1 LRRGRSARRRA
12 RALIAA
18 SVVAAAALVAVPMVV
33 GNASAPPGPTE
44 GAFAYGHHGSLA
56 LVRASLARDR
66 KTLRCA
72 RLAFKGVRG
81 AGCASVRAFPGS
93 KRAAGQVALDD
104 IRATIGQWSGKF
116 QYPPEADVTAPGHN
130 PAIAIHQ
137 AVLPTGKVLF
147 FSYPYTGYTVAANM
161 ASYAWLWN
169 PALGTGPSAF
179 TEVDPPVNPDTG
191 LPFNLWCGGQTFL
204 NDGRLVVV
212 GGTYQYEHITNGVK
226 YNHTGLNVILTFNPF
241 TEKWAVQQSP
251 SGNYKL
257 MTHGRWY
264 PTVVTL
270 PDNRVVIMSGR
281 EDINNG
287 TLDPD
292 VEVFTPSANMD
303 GTNGTVQV
311 VASRLAQLYPHL
323 FVLPDNTQAGAGSS
337 PAAPRI
343 LLAGP
348 GGGSGGEPSDSAILD
363 TATWTFTNL
372 PGIDRNRDY
381 GSAVLMPGGPNGSTQ
396 VRLFGG
402 GSSSTNTSIALDLT
416 NPGAG
421 WQPAAPMNVNRSHLN
436 TVILPDGSLFTIGGG
451 KGSVAVPEQEDPNAP
466 YPGNVGDNYETTTTN
481 PPQEWTS
488 ELWSPATNTWNEV
501 ATQADFRTYHST
513 GVLLP
518 DATVLSAGD
527 DRPTH
532 QPLSARTAEIYSP
545 PYLFK
550 GGRPTIDRAPT
561 AVPYGASFFVAT
573 GSQVSSAVLV
583 KPSAVT
589 HADDMNQRSIQ
600 LSVAPASGGVQLT
613 SPADA
618 TRATPGYYMLF
629 LLNAQG
635 VPSVASFV
643 RLDTGIAAP
652 IYSPLAGAPAG
663 GAGAGAVAMP
673 GPVGKAGTQVTP
685 KPKLKL
691 SALKVRVLRNGL
703 AVSFAL
709 RGDRAFAA
717 RARLLAPKKKVA
729 ANRNVRDAR
738 KPFLVKVKLMAP
750 KRKLHGV
757 RKLSLQV
764 RLTGAPSTLALSRR
778 LAVPAKI
785 RLARR

>member
-1 LRRGRSARRRA
+1 
-12 RALIAA
+12 
-18 SVVAAAALVAVPMVV
+18 MVI
-33 GNASAPPGPTE
+33 GSASAPPGPTE
-44 GAFAYGHHGSLA
+44 GAFAYGHHGSPA

-72 RLAFKGVRG
+72 KLAFTGVRG
-81 AGCASVRAFPGS
+81 VGCPRVRALPGS
-93 KRAAGQVALDD
+93 KRSGRQTALDD
-104 IRATIGQWSGKF
+104 VRATVGQWSTPF
-116 QYPPEADVTAPGHN
+116 QYPPQADVTAPGHN

-147 FSYPYTGYTVAANM
+147 FAYPYTGYTVAANM
-161 ASYAWLWN
+161 ATYAWLWN

-179 TEVDPPVNPDTG
+179 TEVDPPVNPATG

-212 GGTYQYEHITNGVK
+212 GGTYRYEYIDASNVK
-226 YNHTGLNVILTFNPF
+226 HNHLGLNVILTFNPF
-241 TEKWAVQQSP
+241 TEKWALQQNAV
-251 SGNYKL
+251 GDYKL

-270 PDNRVVIMSGR
+270 PDNRLVIMSGR

-303 GTNGTVQV
+303 GTDGTVQV
-311 VASRLAQLYPHL
+311 VASRLIQLFPHL

-337 PAAPRI
+337 PAAPKI

-348 GGGSGGEPSDSAILD
+348 GGGVGGEPSDSAILD
-363 TATWTFTNL
+363 TATWQFTNL
-372 PGIDRNRDY
+372 PSLDRNRDY
-381 GSAVLMPGGPNGSTQ
+381 GTAVLMPGGAGGSTQ

-402 GSSSTNTSIALDLT
+402 GSTSTNTSIGLDLN

-421 WQPAAPMNVNRSHLN
+421 WQAAAPMNVNRSHLN
-436 TVILPDGSLFTIGGG
+436 TVILPDGSLLTMGGG
-451 KGSVAVPEQEDPNAP
+451 KGSVPVPEQEDPNAP
-466 YPGNVGDNYETTTTN
+466 YPGAVGDNYETTTTN

-488 ELWSPATNTWNEV
+488 ELWSPTTNTWNEV

-532 QPLSARTAEIYSP
+532 QSLTARTAEIYSP

-550 GGRPTIDRAPT
+550 GPRPAIALAPLS
-561 AVPYGASFFVAT
+561 VPYHASFFVGT

-589 HADDMNQRSIQ
+589 HADDMDQRSIQ
-600 LSVAPASGGVQLT
+600 LAVAPTAGGVQLT

-618 TRATPGYYMLF
+618 TIATPGYYMLF

-643 RLDTGIAAP
+643 RLDTSIGSA
-652 IYSPLAGAPAG
+652 IYPPPPG
-663 GAGAGAVAMP
+663 GAAGAVVGP
-673 GPVGKAGTQVTP
+673 GTAISSGPAGKTGATQGTASA
-685 KPKLKL
+685 KLKL
-691 SALKVRVLRNGL
+691 SALRVRVLRTGL

-709 RGDRAFAA
+709 RADRAFAA
-717 RARLLAPKKKVA
+717 RTSLVGPRKRVA
-729 ANRNVRDAR
+729 ARRSVRDVK
-738 KPFLVKVKLMAP
+738 KPFLAKVTLTAP

-757 RKLSLQV
+757 KGLSLQV
-764 RLTGAPSTLALSRR
+764 RLSGAHSSLALSRR
-778 LAVPAKI
+778 VAVPAKL
-785 RLARR
+785 RSAGR